1 MTMPSEA
8 WQTAGA
14 VVVSLGGGGAIVLA
28 MSTWLG
34 KVWANRILAQD
45 RARYSKE
52 IEGLKADFDK
62 AARQFQGEIDKAI
75 FVTKTHFETEFRSLR
90 RIWKHVS
97 SVRSSMNRVRVIPE
111 AATLAEQVELHTQQ
125 VTAFVYDVGR
135 LRSAIDDNSPF
146 YSQELFVALDE
157 LLRLAQTERDDLRL
171 NFADRFEYGW
181 IARGQGNFNSYLVR
195 ADNVSALIRERLEKL
210 SVRGSG
216 SR

>member
-1 MTMPSEA
+1 MTPEEA
-8 WQTAGA
+8 WETASA
-14 VVVSLGGGGAIVLA
+14 VLVSLGGGAAIVLA

-34 KVWANRILAQD
+34 KVWANRLLAKD

-52 IEGLKADFDK
+52 LEGIKADFDK

-97 SVRSSMNRVRVIPE
+97 AVRSSMNRVRLIPE

-125 VTAFVYDVGR
+125 LTSFAGEVDG

-146 YSQELFVALDE
+146 YSQDLFTSLDQ
-157 LLRLAQTERDDLRL
+157 LLRLAQAERDDLRV
-171 NFADRFEYGW
+171 NFSDRFEGPW
-181 IARGQGNFNSYLVR
+181 IMRGQQNFNLYLAC
-195 ADNVSALIRERLEKL
+195 ADEVSALVRGRLEKL
-210 SVRGSG
+210 SVRAVVAEQ
-216 SR
+216 